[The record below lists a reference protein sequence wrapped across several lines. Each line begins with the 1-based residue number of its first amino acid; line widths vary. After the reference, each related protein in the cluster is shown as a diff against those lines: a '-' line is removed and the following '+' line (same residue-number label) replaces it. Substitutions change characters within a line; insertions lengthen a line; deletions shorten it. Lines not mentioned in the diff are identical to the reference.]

1 MKLKLHFMI
10 FCIFMYKMTY
20 KSDNRQVF
28 IPCVNCYIHI
38 SVKVFVAYVTQINYS
53 LTYLLIN
60 DKDCVSIS
68 D

>member
-1 MKLKLHFMI
+1 MI

-20 KSDNRQVF
+20 KPDAPSIVYSL
-28 IPCVNCYIHI
+28 CCYIHI
-38 SVKVFVAYVTQINYS
+38 SVKVFVAYVTKINYS